1 MPELPDV
8 ENFRRYMEQ
17 HAMKQ
22 VVSEVRVT
30 DDRIL
35 ADISAD
41 QLQERMAGNQFVSTR
56 RHGKYLLAK
65 MSSGGWAVFHFGMT
79 GFFVYGASA
88 DVYPK
93 HARAVFTFEDG
104 HFLAFDCQRLLGRL
118 TWTDTGEDYIA
129 SQKLGPD
136 ALELDFKSFADK
148 VAGARTM
155 VKSALMNQERVAGI
169 GNVYSD
175 EILFQARIH
184 PKTTI
189 SRLDE
194 DRLEHLYQAMRDVL
208 ETAIECEAVPEKFPA
223 DYLLPHR
230 SEGDA
235 CPVCGGRIQKIKI
248 SGRTAYM
255 CEKCQT

>member
-8 ENFRRYMEQ
+8 ENFRRYMAK

-35 ADISAD
+35 ESISSD
-41 QLQERMAGNQFVSTR
+41 QLQERIAGNQVVSTR
-56 RHGKYLLAK
+56 RHGKYLLAE
-65 MSSGGWAVFHFGMT
+65 MSSGGWVVFHFGMT

-88 DVYPK
+88 NAYPR
-93 HARAVFTFEDG
+93 HARAVFTFENND
-104 HFLAFDCQRLLGRL
+104 FLAFDCQRLLGRL
-118 TWTDTGEDYIA
+118 TWTGTAEDYIA

-184 PKTTI
+184 PKI
-189 SRLDE
+189 PINGLDE
-194 DRLEHLYQAMRDVL
+194 DRLAHLYQAMRDVL
-208 ETAIECEAVPEKFPA
+208 NRAIECGAVPEKFPA

-230 SEGDA
+230 SAGDA

-248 SGRTAYM
+248 SGRTAYI
-255 CEKCQT
+255 CNKCQV